1 MCNEAKRFQTN
12 PRLVLGEHH
21 KERWKTKMCS
31 LAIDFGFQYKTTSLL
46 QLDPLSLLAIF
57 MVVAIIVVTRRYRRV
72 LKPLNDERFNEDSSC
87 SYRKPVPVENED
99 DNYNV
104 SVFY

>member
-1 MCNEAKRFQTN
+1 MS
-12 PRLVLGEHH
+12 
-21 KERWKTKMCS
+21 S
-31 LAIDFGFQYKTTSLL
+31 LAIDFDFHYKTTSLI

-72 LKPLNDERFNEDSSC
+72 LKPLNDERFNVDSSC

-104 SVFY
+104 SAFF